1 MDEVMDIEMKLEL
14 AGKMSG
20 EIWEKIMCLIITRRN
35 SMRALFTTYYLCH
48 SCLCFCVLYF
58 FLVKSYECIVTNWIF
73 RIRLCYCSCRV
84 WVCMVGLCRLWVCIC
99 AKGSWSNRCFNWINR
114 VDWIIY

>member
-1 MDEVMDIEMKLEL
+1 MAIELNLHLGPEEGVMDEVMDIEMKLEL

-48 SCLCFCVLYF
+48 SCLCFCVLDF
-58 FLVKSYECIVTNWIF
+58 LLVK
-73 RIRLCYCSCRV
+73 
-84 WVCMVGLCRLWVCIC
+84 
-99 AKGSWSNRCFNWINR
+99 
-114 VDWIIY
+114 

>member
-58 FLVKSYECIVTNWIF
+58 FLVKSYECIVSNWIF

-84 WVCMVGLCRLWVCIC
+84 WVCMVGR
-99 AKGSWSNRCFNWINR
+99 KDR
-114 VDWIIY
+114 VRRNQIEWHMMGLARVPRK